1 MKAKRVTALFLAAA
15 MTLGLAACG
24 NANSGG
30 TVEETKQET
39 TDTEQPTEDAAQETT
54 DEVQS
59 QEVDTGKEITLQLCT
74 HYAGNGESPN
84 VDYAM
89 EKVKEKYPNVS
100 FEIDTFP
107 QDGGQALKARAA
119 TGSLPDIIWLN
130 SGLIE
135 PLAKS
140 GSLVQLDEYIAANGF
155 EDSLNDAAREYCQ
168 KSSDG
173 HIYMYS
179 VESVQPLVWYYNK
192 EIFEQNNIKVPEN
205 FDELMTAVKEL
216 REKDII
222 PMALFGKEPWPLG
235 AFFEAFAMKENSAGL
250 RPFAEGTAKASDEDY
265 QKAIGKMKQ
274 VIDAGI
280 FQEGVTNADHDTAYA
295 LFTAGKAAMFQN
307 GSWAISDMVRDL
319 GDKVDYF
326 TTYPT
331 ADAGAE
337 DTNAA
342 SFVGGGDTVG
352 YGVSVN
358 TEDVELAT
366 DVAKILAEA
375 QAEYDYSYRG
385 SIGSSTDFE
394 QITPENPMPEMGTR
408 MAAQI
413 KDMSFESTMLQNF
426 PNTEFATGFAEE
438 MQKLLVGESVE
449 EFTQNLDSLIESSNQ

>member
-1 MKAKRVTALFLAAA
+1 MKAKRVTALLLAA
-15 MTLGLAACG
+15 MTLSLAACG
-24 NANSGG
+24 NANSKG
-30 TVEETKQET
+30 TAEEPKQET
-39 TDTEQPTEDAAQETT
+39 TDAELEAADETL
-54 DEVQS
+54 S
-59 QEVDTGKEITLQLCT
+59 QEVDTGKEVTLQLCT
-74 HYAGNGESPN
+74 HYAGNGESPS

-100 FEIDTFP
+100 FEIDVFP

-140 GSLVQLDEYIAANGF
+140 GSLVQLDEYIAGNGF
-155 EDSLNDAAREYCQ
+155 EESLNDAAREYCQ

-192 EIFEQNNIKVPEN
+192 EVFEQNNIKVPEN
-205 FDELMTAVKEL
+205 FDELLTAVKEL
-216 REKDII
+216 REVDII

-250 RPFAEGTAKASDEDY
+250 RPFAEGTAKASDEEY
-265 QKAIGKMKQ
+265 QKAINKMKQ

-295 LFTAGKAAMFQN
+295 LFVAGKAAMFQN
-307 GSWAISDMVRDL
+307 GSWAISNMVRDL
-319 GDKVDYF
+319 GDKADYF

-337 DTNAA
+337 STNAA
-342 SFVGGGDTVG
+342 SFAGGGDTVG
-352 YGVSVN
+352 YGVSAN
-358 TEDVELAT
+358 TEDVTLAV
-366 DVAKILAEA
+366 DVARILAEA
-375 QAEYDYSYRG
+375 QAEYDYSYKG

-394 QITPENPMPEMGTR
+394 QITPENPMSEMGTR
-408 MAAQI
+408 MALQI

-426 PNTEFATGFAEE
+426 TNTEFATGFAEE
-438 MQKLLVGESVE
+438 MQKLLVGESAE
-449 EFTQNLDSLIESSNQ
+449 EFTENLDSLIESSNQ